1 MKRSIKG
8 LLISLLTLTAAL
20 ITVFAL
26 CTTASAASDLEYSI
40 TYGTDGTATLNVVP
54 RVNRNYITFTTD
66 GTKPTYTS
74 PILDGS
80 ITVNEASSFRLS
92 EFNIDNEYLWGIKLN
107 VKPKVNKVE
116 ISEEYLSGTTNVK
129 LSCST
134 EGAKIYYTL
143 DGSTPTKD
151 SKRYYN
157 SYIQIT
163 EKTYIRA
170 VAIKTGYKNSSIVK
184 KKINVKSYIDSP
196 VNRIVDTDD
205 DAIVEG
211 AKIRCAAT
219 YHAESATTY
228 IALSPQKSSNRI
240 YYTTDG
246 SAPSKNSKLYTKK
259 LKFTSLKT
267 IRAVEYTPSG
277 KVAAT
282 LKYNVKIR
290 CKEVEF
296 GCIDLADGTSV
307 IEMTCDTE
315 GAKIYYT
322 VNGKT
327 PTTSSKLYTE
337 PIMIGHSTKLKAIA
351 VKDGYVNSAVK
362 YSLGVDIPISLR
374 DFDYQENKF
383 TNIVGSIN
391 LARRWNGLEALEH
404 TEKVSRA
411 AQKRACELKVRMA
424 DKRPNN
430 LNWGSALGEE
440 GYFTIRGF
448 EVLAKN
454 VTANEVVEMV
464 MAHPSI
470 GESYLDKIGVGYH
483 EYDGDIYWVVMVVDV

>member
-26 CTTASAASDLEYSI
+26 CTTASAAVNLEYSI
-40 TYGTDGTATLNVVP
+40 SYGTDGTATLNVVP
-54 RVNRNYITFTTD
+54 RVDRNYITFTTD
-66 GTKPTYTS
+66 GTKPTYMS

-80 ITVNEASSFRLS
+80 ITVAEATSFRLA
-92 EFNIDNEYLWGIKLN
+92 EYNIDNEYLWGIKLN

-116 ISEEYLSGTTNVK
+116 ISEEYHSGSTNVR

-151 SKRYYN
+151 SKRYFD
-157 SYIQIT
+157 SYIQVT

-170 VAIKTGYKNSSIVK
+170 IAIKSGYKNSSIVK

-196 VNRIVDTDD
+196 ANRIVDTDD
-205 DAIVEG
+205 DAIVAG
-211 AKIRCAAT
+211 TKIKYSSS

-228 IALSPQKSSNRI
+228 VTLSPQKSSNRI

-246 SAPSKNSKLYTKK
+246 SAPSKSSKLYTKK

-282 LKYNVKIR
+282 LKFNVKLR

-296 GCIDLADGTSV
+296 GCIDLADGTSI

-322 VNGKT
+322 VNGKN

-362 YSLGVDIPISLR
+362 YTLGIDIQISLT
-374 DFDYQENKF
+374 DFNYLDSRF
-383 TNIVGSIN
+383 TDVVDSIN
-391 LARRWNGLEALEH
+391 LARRWNGLKNLEH
-404 TEKVSRA
+404 TEKVSNA

-430 LNWGSALGEE
+430 LGWMSALGEE
-440 GYFTIRGF
+440 GYFTVSGF

-454 VTANEVVEMV
+454 VTSSELVEKV
-464 MAHPSI
+464 MSHPSI
-470 GESYLDKIGVGYH
+470 GEKNLDKIGVGYH